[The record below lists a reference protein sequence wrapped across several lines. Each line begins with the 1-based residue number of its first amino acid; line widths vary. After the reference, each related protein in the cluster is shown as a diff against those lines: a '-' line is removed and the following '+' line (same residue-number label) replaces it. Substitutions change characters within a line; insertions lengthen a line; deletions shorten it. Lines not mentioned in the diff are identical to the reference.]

1 MSDPIARHAYFSGRV
16 QGVWFR
22 GHTCELARQLE
33 VRGWVRNRRDGR
45 VEALFVAPANVMD
58 QIIRAA
64 SDGPRLARV
73 DDVQVQEVD
82 IPENLP
88 LTFTQLPTE

>member
-1 MSDPIARHAYFSGRV
+1 MSDPIARHVYFSGRV

-22 GHTCELARQLE
+22 GHTCEQAMQLD

-58 QIIRAA
+58 QMIRVA

>member
-1 MSDPIARHAYFSGRV
+1 MNDPIARHVYFSGRV

-22 GHTCELARQLE
+22 GHTSELAERMG

-45 VEALFVAPANVMD
+45 VEALFVAPADAMD
-58 QIIRAA
+58 QMIRAA
-64 SDGPRLARV
+64 TEGPRLARV
-73 DDVQVQEVD
+73 DDVQVREVD